1 MLDNME
7 IQNLTQLRFDQNMAY
22 KGFSYRIYPN
32 RTQEQSINQMLG
44 NARWVYNWA
53 LARRIEAYQKD
64 KTKMS
69 AFTLMKELP
78 KMKAKPEYEW
88 LNLSV
93 AQSLQQSIV
102 NMEKAFT
109 RFFREKNGFPR
120 FKRKHGKQQT
130 VGFPQNTKIDF
141 DTNRVWIQKLGWIP
155 ARLSRSFEGKIKTAV
170 IKKTAT
176 GKFFVSLTIEN
187 ETKSAKQ
194 KPICKAKAVGIDTG
208 IKTFATL
215 SDGTAIENPK
225 HLKTSLGRLK
235 VLQRRVSRKMRG
247 SKNRRKAVIRL
258 ARYHEYV
265 ANQRRDFL
273 HKTTRRIANGYETV
287 VCENLNI
294 VGMVKNHHLAQSIS
308 DLGLSE
314 FYRML
319 KYKMA
324 DRGGNYLVIGRF
336 QPSSK
341 MCSCGK
347 INSKLTLADREWT
360 CESCGATHQ
369 RDLLAAQNILKFG
382 LQKQNTVGTTG
393 SGF

>member
-1 MLDNME
+1 MIRGYE
-7 IQNLTQLRFDQNMAY
+7 
-22 KGFSYRIYPN
+22 YRIYPN
-32 RTQEQSINQMLG
+32 SKQTKLLEQMLG

-64 KTKMS
+64 KTRMS
-69 AFTLMKELP
+69 AFTLMKEVTKL
-78 KMKAKPEYEW
+78 KQQPEHEW
-88 LNLSV
+88 LKLSV

-109 RFFREKNGFPR
+109 RFFREKHGFPR

-141 DTNRVWIQKLGWIP
+141 DANRVSVQKLGWIP

-170 IKKTAT
+170 IKKTAA
-176 GKFFVSLTIEN
+176 GKFFVSLTVEN
-187 ETKSAKQ
+187 ETKPARQ
-194 KPICKAKAVGIDTG
+194 KLIRKAKAVGIDTG

-225 HLKTSLGRLK
+225 HLRTSLGRLE
-235 VLQRRVSRKMRG
+235 VLQRRVSRKVKG

-265 ANQRRDFL
+265 ANQRREFL
-273 HKTTRRIANGYETV
+273 HKTTSRIANGYETV

-294 VGMVKNHHLAQSIS
+294 AGMVKNHRLAQSIS
-308 DLGLSE
+308 DLGLGE

-324 DRGGNYLVIGRF
+324 DRGGNYLEIGRF
-336 QPSSK
+336 EPSSK
-341 MCSCGK
+341 MCSCGV
-347 INSKLTLADREWT
+347 INNKLTLADREWT
-360 CESCGATHQ
+360 CGSCGTTHQ
-369 RDLLAAQNILKFG
+369 RDFLAAQNILKFG

-393 SGF
+393 SGS